1 VVLVPILVVVLP
13 GLRFLPQM
21 YRWRIDSR
29 IHHRYAELMAVE
41 REALGSLTEERRAA
55 LLKRLR
61 EMERTVIS
69 RKMPGSHAEQLYLL
83 RQHIGFVRDSLS
95 RSSVYS

>member
-1 VVLVPILVVVLP
+1 MVLIH
-13 GLRFLPQM
+13 GLRYLPQL

-41 REALGSLTEERRAA
+41 REALHALTDERKAV

-61 EMERTVIS
+61 EMERSIIS
-69 RKMPGSHAEQLYLL
+69 RKMPGSHAEQVYLL
-83 RQHIGFVRDSLS
+83 RQHIGFVRERLS
-95 RSSVYS
+95 QSGAADDEHASA